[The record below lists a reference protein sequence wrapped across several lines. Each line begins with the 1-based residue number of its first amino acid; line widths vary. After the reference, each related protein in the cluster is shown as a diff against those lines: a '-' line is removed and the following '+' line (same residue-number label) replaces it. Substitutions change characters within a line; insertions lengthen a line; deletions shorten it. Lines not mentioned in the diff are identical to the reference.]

1 MLVLALDTS
10 TPAISAGLVELVPGG
25 EPLERG
31 RCVRVDA
38 RAHAEQLAPAIQ
50 ECLERAGVDM
60 PAVRAVA
67 VGVGPGPFTGL
78 RVGLGTAAA
87 ISAALGVATYGVC
100 SLDAI
105 VPESGAGPYAAVT
118 DARRKEVYWAPYAA
132 DGHRLADAA
141 VTRPAVL
148 PDQLASFGVVRLV
161 GAGAQLYADVLGL
174 PVGPPSYPDVVQLAA
189 RTAERA
195 LRSAPTERLQP
206 LYLRRPDVAEPG
218 PRKSVLPRR

>member
-1 MLVLALDTS
+1 MLLLAVDTS
-10 TPAISAGLVELVPGG
+10 GAQVSAALHDGTGLL
-25 EPLERG
+25 
-31 RCVRVDA
+31 A
-38 RAHAEQLAPAIQ
+38 RADVADRRRHTEILAPAID
-50 ECLERAGVDM
+50 GVLTG
-60 PAVRAVA
+60 VGRGIGEVTAVA

-118 DARRKEVYWAPYAA
+118 DARRKEVYWAPYTA

-148 PDQLASFGVVRLV
+148 PDQLAPFGVVRLV

-174 PVGPPSYPDVVQLAA
+174 PVGPPSYPDVVRLAA